1 MLPDGDK
8 ELIGSIYCRAS
19 EIRNGVI
26 KGFLLSATIVAVI
39 FFFELA
45 FFPTHLFPTKELH
58 SQNDDSAPYLD
69 QSSFGSTF
77 WLYPLIAG
85 SYYLASSWT
94 LDVAQA
100 TYRLKHGRSL
110 SMGFSP
116 QLPSGF
122 SRKAILESHRVLLVI
137 NYTIISLALQQ
148 IPWFGRWLSFAFM
161 VSSSSRPS
169 VTFSNIYAP
178 TVLHRCLLLL
188 RASMGRKRLVSR
200 AKDAI
205 C

>member
-1 MLPDGDK
+1 MTLLPDRDK
-8 ELIGSIYCRAS
+8 QLIESISYRAS
-19 EIRNGVI
+19 EVRNGVI

-45 FFPTHLFPTKELH
+45 FFPTHLFPIKRLH
-58 SQNDDSAPYLD
+58 DKNDDSTAYIN
-69 QSSFGSTF
+69 QSSFGGTF

-100 TYRLKHGRSL
+100 TYRLKHGRGL

-122 SRKAILESHRVLLVI
+122 ARKAILESHRILLVI
-137 NYTIISLALQQ
+137 NYTVISLALQQ
-148 IPWFGRWLSFAFM
+148 IPWIGRWLSFAFM
-161 VSSSSRPS
+161 VS
-169 VTFSNIYAP
+169 
-178 TVLHRCLLLL
+178 
-188 RASMGRKRLVSR
+188 
-200 AKDAI
+200 
-205 C
+205 